1 MEDVLDC
8 TIKESNEEV
17 ETKKDEA
24 KLFQNEEDL
33 VEAEEIANQQE
44 IESKADQSERVEDKV
59 NEEEVTAQ
67 E

>member
-33 VEAEEIANQQE
+33 VETEENANEQE
-44 IESKADQSERVEDKV
+44 IESKAD
-59 NEEEVTAQ
+59 
-67 E
+67 